1 MLKEHPTILAIET
14 STLCCSVALLCN
26 RQRTELFEMGNNIH
40 SKVLLSMVQQLLKQ
54 ADVGVQELDAIAAG
68 QGPGSFTGLRI
79 GVGVAQGLAYGANCP
94 MVGIA
99 SLDALAKLGLSD
111 LSLPELNDES
121 VSIIAGIDARMGE
134 IYWAEYQ
141 VQSSLEL
148 SCGGMQVT
156 PPLEV
161 QSTNDRVLLIGNAWP
176 EYWSELSPDLV
187 EKAQRIDIAQVR
199 YPLAS
204 SVLELAEKQYLD
216 AQTIDAMSFAPI
228 YIRNDIAKKSQK
240 PLPGNRV

>member
-14 STLCCSVALLCN
+14 STLCCSAALLCDGH
-26 RQRTELFEMGNNIH
+26 RTELFEMGNNIH
-40 SKVLLSMVQQLLKQ
+40 SKVLLGMVQQLLKQ
-54 ADVGVQELDAIAAG
+54 ADIGVQELDVIAAG

-94 MVGIA
+94 MIGVA
-99 SLDALAKLGLSD
+99 SLDALAQLG
-111 LSLPELNDES
+111 LPELNNQNA
-121 VSIIAGIDARMGE
+121 SIIAGIDARMGE

-141 VQSSLEL
+141 IKSELEL
-148 SCGGMQVT
+148 SRSGMQVT
-156 PPLEV
+156 PPHEV
-161 QSTNDRVLLIGNAWP
+161 KSTNGRVLLIGNAWP
-176 EYWSELSPDLV
+176 EYWSELSPKLV
-187 EKAQRIDIAQVR
+187 EKARRIDIAQVM

-204 SVLELAEKQYLD
+204 SVLELAEKQYLN
-216 AQTIDAMSFAPI
+216 AEAVGAMSFAPI